1 MEEQTPATKYKSM
14 LRIGV
19 VLLLILLFY
28 LFLSDEDH
36 SVHNVIRRALQVL
49 VKAL

>member
-1 MEEQTPATKYKSM
+1 MEEQNPTTKYKSI
-14 LRIGV
+14 LRIGL
-19 VLLLILLFY
+19 VLILILLFY